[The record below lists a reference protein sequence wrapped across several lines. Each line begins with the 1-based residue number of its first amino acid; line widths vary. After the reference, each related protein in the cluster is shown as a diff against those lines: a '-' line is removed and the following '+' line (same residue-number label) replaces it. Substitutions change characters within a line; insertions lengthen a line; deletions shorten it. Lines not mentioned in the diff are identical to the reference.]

1 MENRNENNKRLV
13 KNTFALYCRTAIVM
27 VVSLVVTRYLL
38 KVLGEEDYG
47 LYNVVA
53 SVVVLFTFLNASMT
67 QAIQRFITYELGKE
81 NEVGVKKVFSM
92 SFITQLLMIL
102 VLVLLCEG
110 IGVWF
115 INYKLKIDPDR
126 LVAANWAFQLSIL
139 TFCVNFLRVPY
150 ESMVIAYEK
159 MSFFAYAS
167 IVDAGLKL
175 MLVFLLTRLPIDKLI
190 SYALLLAGET
200 IMMYLVYRFYCRR
213 KFEASRFYF
222 IWDKQVFVNL
232 LSFSGW
238 SVCGSATNIATQK
251 GFVFLLNYYVSL
263 VANAAMGIATQVS
276 TAVNSFVIGFQT
288 SFRPQIVKAY
298 AQDEKAYLGSLIT
311 KTSKLSFFL
320 VFIPAILIIVNA
332 PLILQVWLTDVP
344 EYTVSFC
351 RLILVCCIIDGL
363 TGPYNCAIMATGNIR
378 NYQIAI
384 SISFALDLVLCWL
397 FLMKGMSAHY
407 ILYFRILTRGVFNMF
422 VGLYYLQKQLGF
434 RVSTYAKSV
443 LLPIFYFLVL
453 FLPIIFIIQ
462 HKMNDWSLLFASTGY
477 TLIVGMILSMLVV
490 FTKNERNYVKNLI
503 LKKKTT

>member
-1 MENRNENNKRLV
+1 MSNKVENNKRLI

-67 QAIQRFITYELGKE
+67 QAIQRFITYELGKG
-81 NEVGVKKVFSM
+81 NEEGVRKVFSM
-92 SFITQLLMIL
+92 SFITQFLMIIA
-102 VLVLLCEG
+102 LVLLCEG

-115 INYKLKIDPDR
+115 INFKLKIDPER

-150 ESMVIAYEK
+150 ESTVIAYEK

-167 IVDAGLKL
+167 IVDAVLKL
-175 MLVFLLTRLPIDKLI
+175 LLVFILEISPVDKLV
-190 SYALLLAGET
+190 SYAFLLAGET
-200 IMMYLVYRFYCRR
+200 ILMYLVYRFYCRR
-213 KFEASRFYF
+213 KFEASRFHF
-222 IWDKQVFVNL
+222 VWDKQVFVNL

-251 GFVFLLNYYVSL
+251 GFIFLLNYYVSL

-276 TAVNSFVIGFQT
+276 TAVNSFVTGFQT

-298 AQDEKAYLGSLIT
+298 AQDDNSYLVSLIT
-311 KTSKLSFFL
+311 KTSKLSFIL

-344 EYTVSFC
+344 DYTVSFC
-351 RLILVCCIIDGL
+351 RLLLVCCVIDGL

-384 SISFALDLVLCWL
+384 SISFALDLVLSWL

-407 ILYFRILTRGVFNMF
+407 ILYFRILTRGVLNMF
-422 VGLYYLQKQLGF
+422 IGLYYLQKQLGF
-434 RVSTYAKSV
+434 SVSTYAKNV
-443 LLPIFYFLVL
+443 LMPIFYFLVL
-453 FLPIIFIIQ
+453 FLPIVILIQ
-462 HKMNDWSLLFASTGY
+462 DRMTGWPLFFVSTGY
-477 TLIVGMILSMLVV
+477 TLIIGMLLSLLVV
-490 FTKNERNYVKNLI
+490 FTKNEREYVKSFVFR
-503 LKKKTT
+503 KKTA